1 MEKVVVVVVVVVVAV
16 GGGGGGVVV
25 VVVVAVGGGSI
36 WNIRN
41 VNYLL
46 QLVSR
51 GKLGRKNGA
60 HYFESQIT

>member
-1 MEKVVVVVVVVVVAV
+1 MEKVVVVV
-16 GGGGGGVVV
+16 GGVV

-51 GKLGRKNGA
+51 GKLGRKNCA